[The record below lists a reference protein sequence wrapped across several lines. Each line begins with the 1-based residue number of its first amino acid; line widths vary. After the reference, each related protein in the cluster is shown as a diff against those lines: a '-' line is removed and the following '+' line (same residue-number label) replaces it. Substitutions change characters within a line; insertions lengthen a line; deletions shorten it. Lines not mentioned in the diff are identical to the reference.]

1 MLSTRTITCHALIY
15 YLSVHAVCAITAPS
29 SFPSTALQPLTT
41 FAASLSQSGGAIM
54 FFIRLIL
61 IAATISAPGK
71 FVVETYDLF
80 FHELGDLVDGESAQ

>member
-1 MLSTRTITCHALIY
+1 MLSTRRITCHALIY
-15 YLSVHAVCAITAPS
+15 YFSVHAVCAITAPS
-29 SFPSTALQPLTT
+29 SFRSTALQRLTT

-61 IAATISAPGK
+61 IAATIPSLGK

-80 FHELGDLVDGESAQ
+80 FDELVDSVGGENAQ